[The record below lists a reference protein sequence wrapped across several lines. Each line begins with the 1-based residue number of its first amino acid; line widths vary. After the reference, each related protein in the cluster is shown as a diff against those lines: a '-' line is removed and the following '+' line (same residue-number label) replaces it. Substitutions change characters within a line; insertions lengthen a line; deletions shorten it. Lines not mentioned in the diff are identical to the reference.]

1 MFKKILVA
9 NRGEIACRVMRTAKR
24 MGIATVAVYSDAD
37 ARAPHVLMAD
47 ESVRLGPPPAAESYL
62 LADAILLAAKE
73 TGADAIHPGYG
84 FLSER
89 ESFAR
94 ACAEAGIAFI
104 GPPPNAIAAMGDKIE
119 SKKLAKAAGV
129 NVVPGYLGEIADT
142 DEAVKIAGEIG
153 YPVMMKAS
161 AGGGGKGMRLAWS
174 EQDVRE
180 GFEATKREGLAS
192 FGDDRVFIEKFI
204 EHPRHIEIQVL
215 GDQHETV
222 VYLGERE
229 CSIQRRHQKVVE
241 EAPSPFVTPKMRK
254 SMGEQAV
261 ALAQAVGYY
270 SVGTVELIVS
280 GADTTGESFYFLEMN
295 TRLQVEH
302 PVTEEI
308 TGLDLV
314 EQMIRVAAGEKL
326 GFTQKDVK
334 LDGWAIETRVYAED
348 PYRGFLPSIGRLV
361 RYNPPV
367 ATDRHPREGG
377 DPSPDGGAQNDGD
390 EMAPRLR
397 GGDDEPIIRVD
408 DGVAEGGEVSMFY
421 DPMIAKLI
429 TWAPTREAA
438 ADAQVAALDAFEIEG
453 PGNNIDFLSAL
464 MQHPRFRSG
473 ELTTGFIAEE
483 YPDGFTGAPAS
494 PDLTRQ
500 LAAIAAFAA
509 TAEADRARRIDG
521 QLGRTLPPPGDWM
534 VTIDGRDHAVTV
546 STDGLT
552 VDGAD
557 LPLAM
562 EYTPGDRLIEAAFF
576 SPVRSELVEGREPW
590 GDTLAESRPSTSS
603 GRTEVEDEDEPTDI
617 LTVRIA
623 RVRSGFRL
631 ATRGASHVARV
642 LPARLARYT
651 AHMIEKIPPDLSK
664 FLLCPMPGLLVRLD
678 VSEGDTVEPGQP
690 LAVVEAMKMENIL
703 RAEKPGTVKSVN
715 AAPGDSLAVDEVIL
729 ELE

>member
-37 ARAPHVLMAD
+37 ARAPHVRQANQ
-47 ESVRLGPPPAAESYL
+47 SVRLGPPPAAESYL
-62 LADAILLAAKE
+62 KAEEILLAAKE

-119 SKKLAKAAGV
+119 SKKLAKQAGV

-142 DEAVKIAGEIG
+142 EEAVQIAKEIG
-153 YPVMMKAS
+153 FPVMMKAS

-174 EQDVRE
+174 EADVRE

-204 EHPRHIEIQVL
+204 ESPRHIEIQVL
-215 GDQHETV
+215 GDQHGNV

-241 EAPSPFVTPKMRK
+241 EAPSPFVTPQMRK
-254 SMGEQAV
+254 AMGEQAV
-261 ALAQAVGYY
+261 ALAQAVGYH
-270 SVGTVELIVS
+270 SAGTVELIVS
-280 GADTTGESFYFLEMN
+280 GADPTGKSFYFLEMN

-302 PVTEEI
+302 PVTEEV

-326 GFTQKDVK
+326 AFRQDDVQ

-361 RYNPPV
+361 RYNPP
-367 ATDRHPREGG
+367 APDKHQQPFASNESDSRSGFSTSFEAAGKEGA
-377 DPSPDGGAQNDGD
+377 SHA
-390 EMAPRLR
+390 
-397 GGDDEPIIRVD
+397 IIRVD

-429 TWAPTREAA
+429 TWAPTRDEA
-438 ADAQVAALDAFEIEG
+438 ADAQVAALDAFEIDG
-453 PGNNIDFLSAL
+453 PGHNIDFLSAL
-464 MQHPRFRSG
+464 MQHPRFRAG
-473 ELTTGFIAEE
+473 NLTTGFIAEE
-483 YPDGFTGAPAS
+483 YPDGFDGAPAS
-494 PDLTRQ
+494 PELTRT
-500 LAAIAAFAA
+500 LAAVAAFAA
-509 TAEADRARRIDG
+509 AAQADRARRVDG
-521 QLGRTLPPPGDWM
+521 QLGKRLRPPADWL
-534 VTIDGRDHAVTV
+534 VRIDGAEHAVTL
-546 STDGLT
+546 STEGVA
-552 VDGAD
+552 VDGED
-557 LPLAM
+557 LPLAI
-562 EYTPGDRLIEAAFF
+562 EYTPGDRMID
-576 SPVRSELVEGREPW
+576 VEV
-590 GDTLAESRPSTSS
+590 D
-603 GRTEVEDEDEPTDI
+603 DEP
-617 LTVRIA
+617 LTIRITP
-623 RVRSGFRL
+623 VRSGFRL
-631 ATRGASHVARV
+631 TTRGASHVFRV
-642 LPARLARYT
+642 LPARLGAYA
-651 AHMIEKIPPDLSK
+651 AHMIDKIPPDLSK

-678 VSEGDTVEPGQP
+678 VAVGDHVEPGQP

-703 RAEKPGTVKSVN
+703 RAEKAGTIRTVN
-715 AAPGDSLAVDEVIL
+715 AKPGESLAVDEVIL